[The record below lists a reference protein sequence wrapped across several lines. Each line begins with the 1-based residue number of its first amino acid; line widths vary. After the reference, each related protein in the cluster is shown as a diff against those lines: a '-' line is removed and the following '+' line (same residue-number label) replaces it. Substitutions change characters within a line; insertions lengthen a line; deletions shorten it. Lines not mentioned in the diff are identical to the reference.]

1 MEGRSLVPS
10 GGSVV
15 GRGLVLT
22 RLERHV
28 AREVTVARA
37 RGAVVAAR
45 ELAKVEAISDITQGA
60 LMETSQISEVEALL
74 FARSPHAGERL
85 KQIADCG
92 VAAIAD
98 VVLRAGRSMR

>member
-1 MEGRSLVPS
+1 MGGSSLVRS
-10 GGSVV
+10 GGSV
-15 GRGLVLT
+15 GGGLVPT
-22 RLERHV
+22 RLERQMV
-28 AREVTVARA
+28 RDVTVARA
-37 RGAVVAAR
+37 HGAIMAAR

-60 LMETSQISEVEALL
+60 LMETSQISEIEMLL

-98 VVLRAGRSMR
+98 VVLRAGRSMK